1 METKE
6 EQREAQGSSKKALP
20 EHGGAFPEASPLS
33 LSILSSYWYEGVR
46 GDGSFLLARSTPIVA
61 ADWGA
66 LLGPWDILP
75 RSKKKKKK

>member
-33 LSILSSYWYEGVR
+33 LSL
-46 GDGSFLLARSTPIVA
+46 DPIVV
-61 ADWGA
+61 
-66 LLGPWDILP
+66 LV
-75 RSKKKKKK
+75 